1 MKKKFILI
9 IIIIIIIILLVVG
22 EVFVLLSLN
31 TSKENK
37 EEETIKLDINSELVK
52 KLYKMANPSD
62 TAIVLDELY
71 QSDKLSD
78 KYKIAMG
85 IADYLKEN
93 EPISVENSDY
103 VFYYIPEEDV
113 NEHIKFVLGDK
124 VKYKS
129 QDVYIMSDNICKF
142 KYNEELKRYE
152 DGGGC
157 GDMGFRS
164 YLRKITSA
172 YAKGDKI
179 YIKEKSIFIYN
190 DWDDYYS
197 HVSVYSNHDQKKLLD
212 YFEADPNVGF
222 DKDEVMNKF
231 IDKGSVYRYE
241 FEKKDSNNNYIFNGI
256 KRLK

>member
-9 IIIIIIIILLVVG
+9 IIIILLIIA
-22 EVFVLLSLN
+22 EVFVLLSL
-31 TSKENK
+31 TAKKENK
-37 EEETIKLDINSELVK
+37 NEKTITLDINSELVQ

-62 TAIVLDELY
+62 NAVLLDDLY
-71 QSDKLSD
+71 GKDKLTD

-85 IADYLKEN
+85 IADYLKHN
-93 EPISVENSDY
+93 EPIPVENSEY
-103 VFYYIPEEDV
+103 VFYYIPENDV
-113 NEHIKFVLGDK
+113 DEHIKFVLGDN
-124 VKYKS
+124 VKYKP
-129 QDVYIMSDNICKF
+129 QDVFIMKDDICGLN
-142 KYNEELKRYE
+142 YNKELKRYE